1 MKTIY
6 NNFTEALKQLFNEGE
21 IILEIGPGDYIYPT
35 ISILQN
41 VQPRSYI
48 AVDGARSLYDAL
60 DNFYQIG
67 GIEEY
72 TQKMKKFSDEISSN
86 ILAINSLA
94 HQLPLKSNSIDKILF
109 VKTLLKLTDGAL
121 TSWDK
126 IKYSII
132 DKYEEMGIYYLKE
145 SDYKKLTILTY
156 TFIVL
161 EEARRVARKGIAI
174 IPEASLIEE
183 NMIRN
188 LQIYSEI
195 TGSKFLVLKV
205 RRPTW
210 TIIENGIE
218 REVEHW
224 QDNSSRNMIYIQTT
238 NSAYL
243 SRNEIIEYL
252 KGTNSCDNISFI
264 DLCRKLF

>member
-6 NNFTEALKQLFNEGE
+6 NNFTEAVKQLFDEDEE
-21 IILEIGPGDYIYPT
+21 IVEIGPGSYIYAT

-41 VQPRSYI
+41 VNPRSYI
-48 AVDGARSLYDAL
+48 AVDGARSLDDAL

-72 TQKMKKFSDEISSN
+72 TQKMKKVFGEIPSN

-94 HQLPLKSNSIDKILF
+94 HQLPLKSKSTDNILF
-109 VKTLLKLTDGAL
+109 VKTLWKLTDGAL
-121 TSWDK
+121 NIWDK

-132 DKYEEMGIYYLKE
+132 DKYKEIGISYLDE

-156 TFIVL
+156 PLILL
-161 EEARRVARKGIAI
+161 EEARRVGRKGIPI

-195 TGSKFLVLKV
+195 TGSKFFVLKV
-205 RRPTW
+205 RKPTW

-218 REVEHW
+218 RELEHW
-224 QDNSSRNMIYIQTT
+224 QDNSSRSMIYIQTS

-243 SRNEIIEYL
+243 SRNEVIEYL
-252 KGTNSCDNISFI
+252 KSTNSCDNISFI